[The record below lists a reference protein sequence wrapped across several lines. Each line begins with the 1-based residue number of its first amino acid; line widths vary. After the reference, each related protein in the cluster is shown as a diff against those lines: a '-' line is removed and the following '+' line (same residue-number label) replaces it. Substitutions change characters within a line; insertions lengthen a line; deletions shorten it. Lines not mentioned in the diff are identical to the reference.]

1 MYDLEHLKILSNKQI
16 YASVLL
22 DIYRMI
28 PIKSGLSYDEYNIEI
43 IKRLKFENIGDN
55 KKLRDCVYYCEWG
68 SSSILVKAYFSFKIT
83 DA

>member
-28 PIKSGLSYDEYNIEI
+28 PIKSGLSDDEYSIEI

-55 KKLRDCVYYCEWG
+55 KKLRDCIDLIEDTEFAIEEIGRAHV
-68 SSSILVKAYFSFKIT
+68 
-83 DA
+83 